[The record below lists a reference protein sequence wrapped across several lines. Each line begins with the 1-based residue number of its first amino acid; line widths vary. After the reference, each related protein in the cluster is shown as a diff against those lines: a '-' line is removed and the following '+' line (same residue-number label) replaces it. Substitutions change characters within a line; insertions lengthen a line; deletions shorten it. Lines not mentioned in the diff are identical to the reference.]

1 MTNLTKEIEEQLELN
16 IENLFEELVSIS
28 GRVMLPCLP
37 SLIDVNIQRLDTLF
51 KAINQ
56 PFKPEE
62 LQQLKEA
69 ILPTAYKA
77 FQQSCH
83 GKVIIDFTPN
93 DPPERGLSCNISAL
107 NSSIADHYQEWI
119 NYREPPFFGTHPD
132 AKVLEIASYHSEASK
147 APILDVGAGT
157 GRNSFPLALKGHPVD
172 AIEITP
178 IFVEQLQ
185 NMSKS
190 QNIPLNITQG
200 DILDPLI
207 RMRPAYYQLAI
218 ASEVVASHL
227 RSTDEVRLF
236 LAKLCDM
243 VKSGGFILFNAF
255 IAMDNY
261 EPDQRVRELSQVCW
275 SYILTKKD
283 LEEAMEGLPLKLIS
297 NESVYEYE
305 KEHLPKEAFPPT
317 SWFIQWAKGHN
328 LFPKLDQSLMEL
340 RWLLL
345 ERN

>member
-1 MTNLTKEIEEQLELN
+1 MLEPDLLQKIEANINQLYDEL
-16 IENLFEELVSIS
+16 FSVS
-28 GRVMLPCLP
+28 GRVMLPSLP
-37 SLIDVNIQRLDTLF
+37 SLIDLNLNRLDALF
-51 KAINQ
+51 KGINQ

-62 LQQLKEA
+62 LLQLKEA

-83 GKVIIDFTPN
+83 SKIIIDFSPN
-93 DPPERGLSCNISAL
+93 DPPEKGLSCRISSL
-107 NSSIADHYQEWI
+107 NSSIADHYQEWV
-119 NYREPPFFGTHPD
+119 NYREPPLFGSHPD
-132 AKVLEIASYHSEASK
+132 AKVMEVASQFDNPLK
-147 APILDVGAGT
+147 TPILDVGAGT

-172 AIEITP
+172 ALEITP
-178 IFVEQLQ
+178 LFVQQMEETSQ
-185 NMSKS
+185 S
-190 QNIPLNITQG
+190 QNLKINLTQG

-207 RMRPAYYQLAI
+207 RMKSAYYQLAI

-227 RSTDEVRLF
+227 RNNNEVRLF

-255 IAMDNY
+255 LAYDNY
-261 EPDQRVRELSQVCW
+261 EPDQKIRELSQVCW
-275 SYILTKKD
+275 SYIMTKKE

-305 KEHLPKEAFPPT
+305 KAHLPTEAFPPT
-317 SWFIQWAKGHN
+317 SWFIQWAKGQN
-328 LFPKLDQSLMEL
+328 LFPYLDQPLMEL

-345 ERN
+345 ERS